1 MALRRDDKHGSNPR
15 SGTSETRHAGGF
27 RRSQGESRDSRRDS
41 WLRWLRRAAV
51 ICLGAAVLLAA
62 PAHADAALKRPAR
75 PPLPDPMP
83 QMTIG
88 ECPGE
93 GEAAGC
99 YIGIG
104 EADINGNVYAH
115 GATFTVDRSRFARL
129 HELGH
134 AYDATM
140 MDAGERNRFASLMDM
155 SDLLWTW
162 SDDIDGAIV
171 QSPGTPAEKFADAY
185 AACRMGLVVGSGHT
199 WWTGYG
205 YFPTARQ
212 HRRICG
218 VITRAGRDAG
228 TPASPDGDR

>member
-1 MALRRDDKHGSNPR
+1 M
-15 SGTSETRHAGGF
+15 F
-27 RRSQGESRDSRRDS
+27 RRLLVICALGLLLPASAN
-41 WLRWLRRAAV
+41 AAV
-51 ICLGAAVLLAA
+51 
-62 PAHADAALKRPAR
+62 KRPAR
-75 PPLPDPMP
+75 PPLPNPMP
-83 QMTIG
+83 TVTIG
-88 ECPGE
+88 ECPGRE

-104 EADINGNVYAH
+104 EADMNGNVYAH
-115 GATFTVDRSRFARL
+115 GATFTVDRTRFARL

-140 MDAGERNRFASLMDM
+140 MDASERNRFASLMDM

-162 SDDIDGAIV
+162 SDDLDGAIV

-185 AACRMGLVVGSGHT
+185 AACRMGLIVGSGHT

-218 VITRAGRDAG
+218 LITRAGRDLG
-228 TPASPDGDR
+228 TPVSADGSR